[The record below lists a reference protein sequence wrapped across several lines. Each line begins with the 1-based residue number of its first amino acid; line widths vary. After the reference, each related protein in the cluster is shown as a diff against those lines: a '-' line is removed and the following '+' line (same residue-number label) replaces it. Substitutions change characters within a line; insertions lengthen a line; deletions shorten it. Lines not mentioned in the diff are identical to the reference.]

1 MTFREALGGPWS
13 THWMVLVGSV
23 APATFLVLLQ
33 ESTTPYPAWWWLLAS
48 AAIQHLIAGSIIVI
62 GGSLARLRH
71 DIIPLPTIFAVWA
84 LAAVCRGF
92 AAGLIAERVANV
104 DAQYSARV
112 GIWILATIVWLP
124 PMVFAIAHL
133 ERRRELLGKIEAT
146 ERELHLEQPHTHETQ
161 AAIQRQLRHAVAMSL
176 TPALDDLQKS
186 LESTRNSLDHAS
198 VAELS
203 LRLSRIHDTTEDILD
218 STTNTAPSLPI
229 TRVSMREALDVPPRL
244 PWLSAALATGSTVA
258 LVIFDVWRIFGSQAA
273 LELIVSAFCAGL
285 VMALVPVAT
294 HALNP
299 RALEE
304 DGQRVNAVG
313 IVFGIAISSYLLLNS
328 GIDPVTWHAVVIV
341 PLFGVSF
348 SIASAMYFSVIVLS
362 EVNSDAESQLG
373 ILEAELGRQRHH
385 NEITVAR
392 ERERLAQL
400 MHGPVQGRIAACI
413 MALNFHAASDSNPAQ
428 TNELARA
435 VIDHLHAVAQ
445 DLARITK
452 DNQD

>member
-1 MTFREALGGPWS
+1 
-13 THWMVLVGSV
+13 
-23 APATFLVLLQ
+23 
-33 ESTTPYPAWWWLLAS
+33 
-48 AAIQHLIAGSIIVI
+48 
-62 GGSLARLRH
+62 
-71 DIIPLPTIFAVWA
+71 
-84 LAAVCRGF
+84 
-92 AAGLIAERVANV
+92 
-104 DAQYSARV
+104 
-112 GIWILATIVWLP
+112 
-124 PMVFAIAHL
+124 
-133 ERRRELLGKIEAT
+133 
-146 ERELHLEQPHTHETQ
+146 
-161 AAIQRQLRHAVAMSL
+161 VAMSL

-203 LRLSRIHDTTEDILD
+203 LRLSRIHDTTEDILE
-218 STTNTAPSLPI
+218 STTTTAPSLPI